1 MKSEDT
7 IYDNEK
13 TQYED
18 AQSQSENVNETAQEC
33 AAESEEKTLE
43 KSEDKKSF
51 FRRAATGMG
60 MGILMGSAASFVT
73 SSALAG
79 EDAPGKEPVTN
90 ENANSNDADP
100 VWAADDEI
108 PVATSVNDEMSF
120 SQAFAAARAEVGSGG
135 AFEWRGNVY
144 NTFTAEEWNS
154 MSQAERDE
162 YGSHFTWSRE
172 SNDTASTT
180 QTAEENTAQAADDN
194 AAQAASQ
201 EPANEA
207 TQTASA
213 EELLAEPDP
222 EVEILGVVHDDESGF
237 DYGTMTVDGQDVYL
251 VDVDNDGIGGEFDY
265 LVVDANNNGSLEN
278 EEFVDISDG
287 HISVTEFSNY
297 ASPDGS
303 LLASNDEI
311 DYTNDDYDLA

>member
-13 TQYED
+13 TQYDD
-18 AQSQSENVNETAQEC
+18 AQSQSQSENVNDTAQEC
-33 AAESEEKTLE
+33 AAESEEKTPE

-51 FRRAATGMG
+51 FRKAATGMG

-79 EDAPGKEPVTN
+79 EDAPVTEPTTN

-100 VWAADDEI
+100 VWAADDEVK
-108 PVATSVNDEMSF
+108 VATSVNDEMSF

-154 MSQAERDE
+154 MSQAERNE
-162 YGSHFTWSRE
+162 YGSHFTWSGQ
-172 SNDTASTT
+172 SNDTESAT
-180 QTAEENTAQAADDN
+180 QTTEANTAQV
-194 AAQAASQ
+194 ASH
-201 EPANEA
+201 EPANE
-207 TQTASA
+207 TVHTASA
-213 EELLAEPDP
+213 ETPVEEQIVEPDP
-222 EVEILGVVHDDESGF
+222 EVEILGVVHSDESGF
-237 DYGTMTVDGQDVYL
+237 DYGAIRIDGQDVYL

-265 LVVDANNNGSLEN
+265 MVVDANNNGDFEN
-278 EEFVDISDG
+278 EEYVDISDG
-287 HISVTEFSNY
+287 HLSVTEFSNY